1 MNPNGTRNMATA
13 LTTGGVIKAIMLK
26 LIAYI
31 NDYALWVIQ
40 FSGNL
45 IGGYKA
51 SVTEC
56 DLKCLWRSMMRC
68 GTH

>member
-1 MNPNGTRNMATA
+1 MNPNGTRYVATA
-13 LTTGGVIKAIMLK
+13 HTTGGVIKAIMLGF
-26 LIAYI
+26 IAHI

-56 DLKCLWRSMMRC
+56 DFKCLWRSVMRC